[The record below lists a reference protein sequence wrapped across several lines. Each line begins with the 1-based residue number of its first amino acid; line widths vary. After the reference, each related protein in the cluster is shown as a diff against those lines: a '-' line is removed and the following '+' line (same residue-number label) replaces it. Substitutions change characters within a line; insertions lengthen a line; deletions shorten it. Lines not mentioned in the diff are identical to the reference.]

1 MPEFSRVY
9 AVPPYLVPVQPCL
22 DWNVY
27 ALGSDGDV
35 RNLSKLKTD
44 ACFDPLAQMKHIVK
58 VPNSNASACS
68 FNMIDHICRMGP
80 RNPYNPDL
88 QILKR
93 LLSTLDVS
101 GVRQS

>member
-1 MPEFSRVY
+1 MLSPLILCLCS
-9 AVPPYLVPVQPCL
+9 LV
-22 DWNVY
+22 WIGNVY

-68 FNMIDHICRMGP
+68 FNMIGHICRMGP

-93 LLSTLDVS
+93 LQSTLDVS